1 MIISSKECCSVG
13 CREESKCFSYR
24 DTRLSTTLSTE
35 TFAHATQIRWIITLT
50 FLNKAIFSFFRIDWI
65 ISLLPN
71 VERSNFLQELI
82 NSVSNLELQTLDNDS
97 SNRRR
102 QQLEH
107 FQWCF
112 SLHLKMFWPLP
123 VQLRHFLSDI
133 FSPTKTSNH
142 KLFYNFRSLV
152 LYSHQ
157 KPNLLNRYEASKLK

>member
-1 MIISSKECCSVG
+1 MLFG
-13 CREESKCFSYR
+13 
-24 DTRLSTTLSTE
+24 RLSWRRIKVFFVSWYQTFYSTFNTK
-35 TFAHATQIRWIITLT
+35 TFTYALQIRWIITLT
-50 FLNKAIFSFFRIDWI
+50 FRNKAIFSFFRIDWI

-71 VERSNFLQELI
+71 VEGSIFLQELI

-102 QQLEH
+102 QQLQH

-123 VQLRHFLSDI
+123 VQPRHFLSDI